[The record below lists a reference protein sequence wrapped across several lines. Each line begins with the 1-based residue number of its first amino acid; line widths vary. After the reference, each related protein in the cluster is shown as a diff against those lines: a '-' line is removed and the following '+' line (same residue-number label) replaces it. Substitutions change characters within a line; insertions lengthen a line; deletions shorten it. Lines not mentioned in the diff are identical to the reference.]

1 MLFQKDVS
9 RPPQPHQ
16 SANKTFSPPL
26 RCLSLGTLS
35 VLLEGGGVGG
45 DTGHRDPLGPGSEPC
60 TARPV
65 PSGRRM
71 WGPHILGDEAK
82 ILSKKLKLV
91 PKVFLVPLPVSFPVC
106 LNDRKVL
113 LRKLLYTTK

>member
-1 MLFQKDVS
+1 
-9 RPPQPHQ
+9 
-16 SANKTFSPPL
+16 
-26 RCLSLGTLS
+26 
-35 VLLEGGGVGG
+35 
-45 DTGHRDPLGPGSEPC
+45 
-60 TARPV
+60 
-65 PSGRRM
+65 M